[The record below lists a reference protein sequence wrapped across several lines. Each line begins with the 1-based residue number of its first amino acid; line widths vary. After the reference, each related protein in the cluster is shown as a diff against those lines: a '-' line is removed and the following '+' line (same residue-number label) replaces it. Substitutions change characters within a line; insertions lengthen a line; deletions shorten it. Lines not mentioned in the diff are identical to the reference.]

1 MTYFSRSKIS
11 FLSSLLLLS
20 SAGMVNAA
28 PEAAPKELRFGYQ
41 KSAINLS
48 ILKQRQT
55 LEKQLPNTTIR
66 WSEFPAGPQIL
77 EALAV
82 GSIDIGMTGDTPP
95 IFAQAAGKALGYVGY
110 EAAKPKGSAI
120 LVNKT
125 SSIKTL
131 GDLKGKRVALQRGS
145 SAHYLLVQALKKA
158 QLDWSDIEPIWLA
171 PAEARAA
178 FEKGAVDAWAIWD
191 PYYAATEVDGQ
202 ARVLSNGVG
211 LSPNYT
217 FYLAAPAFIKSYPD
231 TLKTVINDLNAT
243 DRWATANRT
252 AAVDIVAKTTGLNTQ
267 IAGIFFDR
275 RPHPSPI
282 QPLNGTVI
290 QQQQSIAD
298 AFYELKLL
306 PKAISISTQVWT
318 QPTQK

>member
-1 MTYFSRSKIS
+1 MTFFSHAKQS
-11 FLSSLLLLS
+11 FLATLLLTSSVSLLH
-20 SAGMVNAA
+20 AA
-28 PEAAPKELRFGYQ
+28 TETAPKELRFGYQ

-55 LEKQLPNTTIR
+55 LEKQFPNTSIR

-95 IFAQAAGKALGYVGY
+95 IFAQAAGKPLDYVGF

-120 LVNKT
+120 LVNKI
-125 SSIKTL
+125 SSIKALT
-131 GDLKGKRVALQRGS
+131 DLKGKRIALQRGS

-158 QLDWSDIEPIWLA
+158 QLNWSDIEPIWLA

-191 PYYAATEVDGQ
+191 PYYAATEADGQ
-202 ARVLSNGVG
+202 ARVLSTGVG

-217 FYLAAPAFIKSYPD
+217 FYLASPSFIKSYPQ
-231 TLKTVINDLNAT
+231 TLKIVLSDLNAT
-243 DRWATANRT
+243 DRWATANR
-252 AAVDIVAKTTGLNTQ
+252 ASAVDIVAKTTGLDPK
-267 IAGIFFDR
+267 IAAVFFDR

-282 QPLNGTVI
+282 QPLNNTVI
-290 QQQQSIAD
+290 KQQQSIAD
-298 AFYELKLL
+298 AFYELKLI
-306 PKAISISTQVWT
+306 PKAISVATQVWT
-318 QPTQK
+318 PSTK

>member
-11 FLSSLLLLS
+11 FLSSILLLS
-20 SAGMVNAA
+20 NAGMVNAA
-28 PEAAPKELRFGYQ
+28 PETAPKELRFGYQ

-48 ILKQRQT
+48 ILKQRQI
-55 LEKQLPNTTIR
+55 LEKQFPNTSIR

-95 IFAQAAGKALGYVGY
+95 IFAQAAGKPLDYVGF

-125 SSIKTL
+125 SNIKALT
-131 GDLKGKRVALQRGS
+131 DLKGKRVALQRGS

-158 QLDWSDIEPIWLA
+158 QLNWSDIEPIWLA

-191 PYYAATEVDGQ
+191 PYYAVAEADGN

-217 FYLAAPAFIKSYPD
+217 FYLASPIFVQQYPQA
-231 TLKTVINDLNAT
+231 LETVIKDLNDT
-243 DRWATANRT
+243 DRWATQNRT
-252 AAVDIVAKTTGLNTQ
+252 EAVNIVAKSTGLNPQ
-267 IAGIFFDR
+267 IAGVFFDR

-282 QPLNGTVI
+282 LPLNPAVI
-290 QQQQSIAD
+290 KQQQSIAD
-298 AFYELKLL
+298 AFYELKLI
-306 PKAISISTQVWT
+306 PKAITVSTQVWQET
-318 QPTQK
+318 SK